1 MKLVGTHT
9 SPYVRKTRIVLA
21 EKKIEY
27 DFVLDSPW
35 EEGSFVPNLNPLGKV
50 PVLVLDDENT
60 LFDSRVI
67 CEYLDNV
74 SPNNRLLPQTNRE
87 RTQVKRWE
95 ALADGVCDAAANIVL
110 EKRRQAGRRSAQ
122 FVEKQMEKVQRAV
135 QVMAED
141 VGESVWTH
149 GNSFTMADIAVGSA
163 LGYLAFRIT
172 DFNWREKYPNLAR
185 LNDKLKL
192 RPSFAETVPHE

>member
-27 DFVLDSPW
+27 EFVLDSPW
-35 EEGSFVPNLNPLGKV
+35 EEGSGVPKLNPLGKV
-50 PVLVLDDENT
+50 PVLVLDEDNT

-74 SPNNRLLPQTNRE
+74 SPNNRLMPQTNRE
-87 RTQVKRWE
+87 RTQVTRWE

-122 FVEKQMEKVQRAV
+122 FVEKQMEKVQRGV
-135 QVMAED
+135 QAMAED
-141 VGESVWTH
+141 VGEGAWTH
-149 GNSFTMADIAVGSA
+149 GNSFTMADIALGAA
-163 LGYLAFRIT
+163 LGYLTFRIT
-172 DFNWREKYPNLAR
+172 DFNWREKYPNLGR
-185 LNDKLKL
+185 IYDKLML
-192 RPSFAETVPHE
+192 RPSFAETVPHD

>member
-9 SPYVRKTRIVLA
+9 SPYVRKARIVLA

-27 DFVLDSPW
+27 EFVLDSPW
-35 EEGSFVPNLNPLGKV
+35 EEGSAVPNLNPLGKV
-50 PVLVLDDENT
+50 PVLVLDDDNT

-74 SPNNRLLPQTNRE
+74 SPNNRLMPQTNRE

-110 EKRRQAGRRSAQ
+110 EKRRQAGRRSTQ
-122 FVEKQMEKVQRAV
+122 FVERQMEKVQRGV
-135 QVMAED
+135 QMMAED
-141 VGESVWTH
+141 IGEGAWTH

-163 LGYLAFRIT
+163 LGYLSFRIT
-172 DFNWREKYPNLAR
+172 NFNWREQYPNLAR
-185 LNDKLKL
+185 LNDKLIL

>member
-27 DFVLDSPW
+27 EFVLDSPW
-35 EEGSFVPNLNPLGKV
+35 EEGSGVPKLNPLGKV
-50 PVLVLDDENT
+50 PVLVLDEDNT

-74 SPNNRLLPQTNRE
+74 SPNNRLMPQTNRE

-122 FVEKQMEKVQRAV
+122 FVEKQMEKVQRGV
-135 QVMAED
+135 QAMAED
-141 VGESVWTH
+141 VGEGAWTH
-149 GNSFTMADIAVGSA
+149 GNSFTMADIALGAA
-163 LGYLAFRIT
+163 LGYLTFRIT
-172 DFNWREKYPNLAR
+172 DFNWREKYPNLCR
-185 LNDKLKL
+185 IYDKLML

>member
-9 SPYVRKTRIVLA
+9 SPYVRKARIVLA

-27 DFVLDSPW
+27 EFVLDSPW
-35 EEGSFVPNLNPLGKV
+35 EEGSGVPKLNPLGKV
-50 PVLVLDDENT
+50 PVLVLDEDNT

-74 SPNNRLLPQTNRE
+74 SPNNRLMPQTNRE

-122 FVEKQMEKVQRAV
+122 FVEKQMEKVQRGV
-135 QVMAED
+135 QAMAED
-141 VGESVWTH
+141 VGEGAWTH
-149 GNSFTMADIAVGSA
+149 GNSFTMADIALGAA
-163 LGYLAFRIT
+163 LGYLSFRIT
-172 DFNWREKYPNLAR
+172 DFHWREKYPNLSK
-185 LNDKLKL
+185 LYDKLML
-192 RPSFAETVPHE
+192 RPSFAETVPHD